1 MASFRMQRVHH
12 RTGNRGFLLSSAL
25 VALMSVL
32 MLIPLCTASIASL
45 RGVFEFQEE
54 VQDEIASLQLRRLFL
69 CAYEI
74 EVSPDA
80 VSFVLDARQMQLL
93 KVNRHII
100 ISPGTQIFYADV
112 DTCEFIV
119 DAGLVYVEFERDAKQ
134 YRKVLLR
141 IP

>member
-1 MASFRMQRVHH
+1 MASFPMHKVH
-12 RTGNRGFLLSSAL
+12 RRNRNRGFLLSDAL

-45 RGVFEFQEE
+45 SGVFEFQEE

-69 CAYEI
+69 CAYEV

-80 VSFVLDARQMQLL
+80 VTFVYDDRQMQLH

-112 DTCEFIV
+112 DACEFIV
-119 DAGLVYVEFERDAKQ
+119 DGDLLYVEFERDAKQ
-134 YRKVLLR
+134 YRKVLQK